1 MQIELTERE
10 IKRIVPILKAR
21 YQRTLNLW
29 ESIDIKGVLEKL
41 GEKIEDWTPHI
52 KDIVE

>member
-10 IKRIVPILKAR
+10 IKRVVPILKVQ

-29 ESIDIKGVLEKL
+29 ESIDLKGVLEKL
-41 GEKIEDWTPHI
+41 GERMEDWTPHI